1 MNHVIMNHK
10 SIIIISTI
18 VKLYGKIVMHIIFRT
33 FDWTD
38 GCSVFILKWSV
49 RNWALNQM
57 KLILLKV
64 GWNIRHEIMN
74 FIVTSGVPM
83 EVSRDRISS
92 LVLLTIF
99 LIVLPKPLHLIL
111 KEWHIMTYKKM
122 QLDKVLCTQ
131 STICKLIHLRVLLH
145 RDFWYG
151 IVNCSSYWNNG
162 GECSWNARL

>member
-1 MNHVIMNHK
+1 
-10 SIIIISTI
+10 
-18 VKLYGKIVMHIIFRT
+18 
-33 FDWTD
+33 
-38 GCSVFILKWSV
+38 
-49 RNWALNQM
+49 M

-99 LIVLPKPLHLIL
+99 LIVLLKPLHLIL

-122 QLDKVLCTQ
+122 QLDKVLRTQ

-145 RDFWYG
+145 RDF
-151 IVNCSSYWNNG
+151 
-162 GECSWNARL
+162 